1 MKNIMIIFIF
11 FSSLTFSKGYNVS
24 PKEITESVRIVNTII
39 FGSENI
45 EHYNKLIAGT
55 ISAETLYGK
64 YKGKSP
70 LGITQI
76 SPAGWGYINWKI
88 TYEDKFNLRMLGI
101 EHSTI
106 KLKDLTNNHLL
117 AIAYCSLYYKY
128 KLNGIV
134 PNNLD
139 EYAIAWKKYYNTSA
153 GSGTIKEFKKKYL
166 VYGEKYL
173 NKY

>member
-1 MKNIMIIFIF
+1 MKNIMIIFII
-11 FSSLTFSKGYNVS
+11 FSSLTFSKGYNIS

-88 TYEDKFNLRMLGI
+88 TGQL
-101 EHSTI
+101 
-106 KLKDLTNNHLL
+106 
-117 AIAYCSLYYKY
+117 
-128 KLNGIV
+128 
-134 PNNLD
+134 PND
-139 EYAIAWKKYYNTSA
+139 
-153 GSGTIKEFKKKYL
+153 
-166 VYGEKYL
+166 
-173 NKY
+173 